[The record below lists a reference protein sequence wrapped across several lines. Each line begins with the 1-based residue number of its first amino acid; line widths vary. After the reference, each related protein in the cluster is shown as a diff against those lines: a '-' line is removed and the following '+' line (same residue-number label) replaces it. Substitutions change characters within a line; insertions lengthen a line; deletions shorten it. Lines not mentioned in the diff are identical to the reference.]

1 MTFTSSIAAV
11 KTSRV
16 GRRSILSSET
26 AFSLVELMVS
36 LLLISVAILTT
47 ASLVMTGTFI
57 NHTSADLTAVTTL
70 ASERVAQLNSLQYG
84 QLLAG
89 GSLDTDVDGFSES
102 VDVDADGIDDVSV
115 RWLVTDLGSAKR
127 IDVLADADDAVM
139 SDRQSITLV
148 ALVARP

>member
-1 MTFTSSIAAV
+1 MMFTNSIAAA
-11 KTSRV
+11 KANRV
-16 GRRSILSSET
+16 GPGSIFSSET

-36 LLLISVAILTT
+36 LLLISVAILTI

-70 ASERVAQLNSLQYG
+70 ASTRVAQLNSLQYG
-84 QLLAG
+84 QLTAG
-89 GSLDTDVDGFSES
+89 GSLDADVDGFSES
-102 VDVDADGIDDVSV
+102 VDVDDDGIEDVSL

-127 IDVLADADDAVM
+127 VEVLASADDAVM